1 MLKFNLA
8 LKNNNEKVWI
18 LEKKISI
25 EVEKRVRVRNRA
37 KAMLAFDLN
46 IQLKILTF
54 L

>member
-1 MLKFNLA
+1 MIFSPVFQAFDFQN
-8 LKNNNEKVWI
+8 
-18 LEKKISI
+18 ISSGH